1 MSRDPTLCL
10 TARHIPALIYGSE
23 SCRPAERIA
32 PSARTQRGGSAAPHG
47 QEPTPSHAESPPP
60 KHGKHL
66 VAERGLHG
74 GDTRQCPLRG
84 APGSSV
90 HPGAVRMWPRMQR
103 GGRGSPQ
110 PPPCSL
116 FSVTILNNCQRG
128 RGQRGGGYKYE
139 HVTPQAR
146 TVGPCTARRPHLWGH
161 RSDPPSGHARHA
173 DPAAPSGRVGCNPS
187 PKPLRKVR
195 PPQTLPEGAR
205 GAEFLA
211 RRRRSKGSMRP
222 SR

>member
-1 MSRDPTLCL
+1 MAVRAAGP
-10 TARHIPALIYGSE
+10 
-23 SCRPAERIA
+23 
-32 PSARTQRGGSAAPHG
+32 PSASRPPHARSAGALPLPAARSRPPATQN
-47 QEPTPSHAESPPP
+47 PPP
-60 KHGKHL
+60 SEHGKHL

-74 GDTRQCPLRG
+74 GDTGGCPLRG

-90 HPGAVRMWPRMQR
+90 RPGAVRMWPRMQR

-110 PPPCSL
+110 PPPRAELCSL

-128 RGQRGGGYKYE
+128 RGRRGGGYKYE

-146 TVGPCTARRPHLWGH
+146 TTGLRTARRLRLWGD
-161 RSDPPSGHARHA
+161 RSDPPSGHARHV
-173 DPAAPSGRVGCNPS
+173 DLAAPSGRVGCNPS
-187 PKPLRKVR
+187 PKPPRKVR

-211 RRRRSKGSMRP
+211 RRR
-222 SR
+222 